1 MSDAH
6 GATGDAKAAR
16 PAAWRRWLG
25 IVLRTA
31 HLAAVTVLG
40 AALLA
45 IECADGRIRLLEL
58 AGTVALAKLV
68 LAAWMVIVP
77 AHAAALFWILLVA
90 SALSSHAPR
99 ALRHWRPGSRAR
111 TGANGR
117 PR

>member
-1 MSDAH
+1 MRSRSAL
-6 GATGDAKAAR
+6 A
-16 PAAWRRWLG
+16 
-25 IVLRTA
+25 VL
-31 HLAAVTVLG
+31 L

-45 IECADGRIRLLEL
+45 MECADGRIRLLEL